1 MQATVMQGSSE
12 SRPETDDLVRRAQ
25 SGDLEA
31 FEALYREHCGRIYG
45 LCLRI
50 SRDPAQA
57 EELTQEAFIR
67 AWRKLDSFRSGTRF
81 PAWLAKVAVNVALGD
96 RRSRGRRGLH
106 EVQVDDPDRWDPA
119 ARAPTPGAGIDL
131 ERAIASLPPG
141 ARKVFVLYEVEGFR
155 HQEIADLLGLS
166 QGTSKAQLHRARRI
180 LRERL
185 AS

>member
-1 MQATVMQGSSE
+1 MQSNSD
-12 SRPETDDLVRRAQ
+12 SRPDTDELVRRAQ

-31 FEALYREHCGRIYG
+31 FEALYREHCGRVYG
-45 LCLRI
+45 VCMRI

-67 AWRKLDSFRSGTRF
+67 AWSKLNTFRSGTQF

-96 RRSRGRRGLH
+96 RRSRGRRRLH
-106 EVQVDDPDRWDPA
+106 EVQIDDPERWDPPS
-119 ARAPTPGAGIDL
+119 RPTHPGAGIDL

-141 ARKVFVLYEVEGFR
+141 ARKVFVLYEIEGFR
-155 HQEIADLLGLS
+155 HQEIADRLGLS
-166 QGTSKAQLHRARRI
+166 SGTSKAQLHRARRL

-185 AS
+185 A